1 MLVCMN
7 ERGLRVRD
15 VRDNSAS
22 IVCMIGRGLR
32 VRDASVHE

>member
-1 MLVCMN
+1 MPVCMN

-22 IVCMIGRGLR
+22 
-32 VRDASVHE
+32 VHDWKGVKSQ